1 MSAND
6 VLVPFTHSSVAN
18 TPEFRIL
25 NDDTGLW
32 VIALNVTLYLH
43 LSQLQGFV
51 TMSAVVTLRVFFRHD
66 QSGRLFIPIYICES

>member
-51 TMSAVVTLRVFFRHD
+51 TMPGCFVRGCHPACFLST
-66 QSGRLFIPIYICES
+66 